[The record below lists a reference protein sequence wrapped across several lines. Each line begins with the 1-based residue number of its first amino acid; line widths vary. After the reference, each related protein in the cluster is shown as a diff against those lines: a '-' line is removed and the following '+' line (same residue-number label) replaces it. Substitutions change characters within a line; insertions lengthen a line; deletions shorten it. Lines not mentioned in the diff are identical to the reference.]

1 MRQHVSSK
9 HREAWDGRRQ
19 VSLAMS
25 VVASLV
31 KHLQG
36 DQMLSFGQTSKS
48 RSTEL
53 ITTTTQV
60 QLEPKEGKRFWF
72 SAQTLT
78 I

>member
-1 MRQHVSSK
+1 
-9 HREAWDGRRQ
+9 
-19 VSLAMS
+19 MS

-36 DQMLSFGQTSKS
+36 DQILPFGQTSKS

-53 ITTTTQV
+53 ITTTTTQV